1 MLETMALMI
10 VLLGLLTA
18 VAPVATAVARPRQ
31 RRR

>member
-18 VAPVATAVARPRQ
+18 VAPVATAVVRPRK